1 VKIKTNQRGLQ
12 LIVDSSFAD
21 ITSLDILVIPGGAI
35 ETLML
40 TQDTVTL
47 NWIKEIDKT
56 TKYTTSVCTGSWI
69 LGATGL
75 LEGKNATSNWYR
87 GEEMMKMYGAKFKE
101 ERYVQDGKYWTSAG
115 VSAGI
120 DMSLAIIDDLL
131 GRKYTQAV
139 MLDLEYD
146 PKPPYDAGTPK
157 KTDPLVALMMK
168 EMYDMMMLPYIKDVR
183 RKK

>member
-1 VKIKTNQRGLQ
+1 MKIKTNQRGLE

-75 LEGKNATSNWYR
+75 LEGKNATSS
-87 GEEMMKMYGAKFKE
+87 F
-101 ERYVQDGKYWTSAG
+101 
-115 VSAGI
+115 
-120 DMSLAIIDDLL
+120 
-131 GRKYTQAV
+131 
-139 MLDLEYD
+139 
-146 PKPPYDAGTPK
+146 
-157 KTDPLVALMMK
+157 
-168 EMYDMMMLPYIKDVR
+168 YILSF
-183 RKK
+183 